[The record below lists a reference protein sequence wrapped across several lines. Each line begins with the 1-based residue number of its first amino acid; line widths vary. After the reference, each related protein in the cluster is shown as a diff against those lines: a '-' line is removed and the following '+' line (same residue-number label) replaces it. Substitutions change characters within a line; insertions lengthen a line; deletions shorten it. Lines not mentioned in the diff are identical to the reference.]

1 MPSEFS
7 DCSYLWGSSLAL
19 PKMRRLEAVNFSV
32 LLGLDLYKH
41 QAQAPK
47 TRSEVNGTVQLEGTY
62 KSNQDQLS
70 YHIRPNQKL
79 KYITKGNP
87 SSIWICFSKFLYPS
101 QISVL
106 GQIYVPMYPESKQ
119 ML

>member
-1 MPSEFS
+1 M
-7 DCSYLWGSSLAL
+7 
-19 PKMRRLEAVNFSV
+19 
-32 LLGLDLYKH
+32 
-41 QAQAPK
+41 
-47 TRSEVNGTVQLEGTY
+47 NGTVQLEGTY

-70 YHIRPNQKL
+70 YHIRPKQKL

-87 SSIWICFSKFLYPS
+87 SSIRICFSKFLYPS

-106 GQIYVPMYPESKQ
+106 GQICVPTCLESKQ